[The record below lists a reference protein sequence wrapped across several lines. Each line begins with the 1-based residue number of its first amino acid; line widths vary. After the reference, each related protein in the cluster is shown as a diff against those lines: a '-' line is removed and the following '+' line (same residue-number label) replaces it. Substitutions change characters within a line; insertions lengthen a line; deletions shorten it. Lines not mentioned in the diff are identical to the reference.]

1 MAAATSTVRITK
13 CPPGAAHGAVLDE
26 YVHERSTQRL
36 PVSATF
42 HGGDEWES
50 PGLDFADYQRC
61 GTTSHKLN
69 SGRKSTPPS
78 WAQDDKKLRSVL
90 VRYIEVR
97 AGLWLQQTGS
107 EAERLI
113 RAETILRSALPRC
126 EATLTQLS
134 QAYVRQK
141 NAGYPAGA
149 LRRLAINIENL
160 DTVIRFNNQ
169 IAAKVLMASHLYFR
183 CGLNSQEVSDEIG
196 MKPPHVRV
204 LLHRMRA
211 VAWQLGFGEKPKF
224 EGKRESKAGQAAGV
238 VPSRAGCVIP
248 GRSQPDS
255 RRANPELRAQFEN
268 WQKKRNNATL
278 IQCKHGHP
286 ICVENAHVGDMR
298 REARYTCNICWKAQN
313 ARYMAR
319 KAAERVAAAAHS

>member
-1 MAAATSTVRITK
+1 MAATSSTVPITK

-26 YVHERSTQRL
+26 FVHEKATQRL

-42 HGGDEWES
+42 HGGEEWES
-50 PGLDFADYQRC
+50 PCLDFADYQRC
-61 GTTSHKLN
+61 YTASHKLN

-97 AGLWLQQTGS
+97 AGLRPQQTGS
-107 EAERLI
+107 EAERI
-113 RAETILRSALPRC
+113 IYAEAILRSALPRC
-126 EATLTQLS
+126 EAKLTELS

-141 NAGYPAGA
+141 NAGYPAEA

-169 IAAKVLMASHLYFR
+169 IAAKTLMAAHLYFR
-183 CGLNSQEVSDEIG
+183 CGLNSKEVSDEIG

-204 LLHRMRA
+204 LLYRMRT
-211 VAWQLGFGEKPKF
+211 VAWQLGFGDKPKF
-224 EGKRESKAGQAAGV
+224 EGKRESKAGQTARIA
-238 VPSRAGCVIP
+238 R
-248 GRSQPDS
+248 
-255 RRANPELRAQFEN
+255 PELRAPRPELLAQFEN
-268 WQKKRNNATL
+268 WRKKKKKNATR

-286 ICVENAHVGDMR
+286 ICVKNAHVGDMR

-313 ARYMAR
+313 ARYMGTQSR
-319 KAAERVAAAAHS
+319 